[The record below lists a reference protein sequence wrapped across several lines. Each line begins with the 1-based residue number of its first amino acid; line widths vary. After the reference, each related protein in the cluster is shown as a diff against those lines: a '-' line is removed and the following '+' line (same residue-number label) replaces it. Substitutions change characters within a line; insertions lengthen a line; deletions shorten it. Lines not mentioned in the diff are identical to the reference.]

1 MRHLTLWKERFLK
14 VFLVINSRLNNL
26 TENGNKQTKK
36 KKEKRIKRVSR
47 LNCSFFFSFI
57 FFSFLFFFLSKFLEF
72 KVSTQFLQKSL
83 NNNGQCSVMKFA
95 WLPHNSAGEFCVWPW
110 SKAVSQSRPKTAF
123 LGFQVTSQKSK
134 PKITRTFEVL
144 SPSSKR
150 PLKNKLLCK
159 FSTWSR
165 FPFWNSSSF

>member
-1 MRHLTLWKERFLK
+1 MRHLTLWKERLLE

-26 TENGNKQTKK
+26 TENGNEQKK

-47 LNCSFFFSFI
+47 LNCSFFSLL
-57 FFSFLFFFLSKFLEF
+57 FSFLSFFFFLSKFLEF
-72 KVSTQFLQKSL
+72 KVSMQFLQKSL

-110 SKAVSQSRPKTAF
+110 SKTVSQSRPKTAF

-134 PKITRTFEVL
+134 PKIARTFKVL